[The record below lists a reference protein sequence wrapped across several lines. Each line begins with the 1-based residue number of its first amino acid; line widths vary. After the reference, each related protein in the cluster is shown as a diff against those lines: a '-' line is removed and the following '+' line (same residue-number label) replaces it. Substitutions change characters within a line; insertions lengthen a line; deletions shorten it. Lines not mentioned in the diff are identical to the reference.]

1 MRGGRI
7 LVAVWLIALL
17 AACAGLLP
25 AVQARGKAA
34 VVLAEVMDIPFA
46 RPFAPAHRRGEVNLD
61 GVTGHL
67 YVPGRPSPPIL
78 LLPGAAERG
87 KEDPRAVRLA
97 RSLVRSGRL
106 VFVPDLE
113 LHDLRLSDGDL
124 DRIVR
129 AVVALDAHPATTG
142 EVQIL
147 GISYGGSYGLVAS
160 ADPRLRGHL
169 AQVSVFGAYWD
180 LVGVIQ
186 AVTTGVSVVDGRR
199 HRWPEHPRA
208 DEILEDVMVRLAP
221 RGTREAL
228 RAALAGSRDPS
239 SLAPEA
245 RAIHDL
251 LVNRDPARTAGLASR
266 LDPGDRGT
274 LWRFSPA
281 SVASRIEVPVAAMH
295 SVDDPAVPFGE
306 ALRLSAAL
314 PEARVAEVRLWRH
327 VDLEASSVPE
337 VTAAMGELMEAW
349 RFATWVVAAQE

>member
-1 MRGGRI
+1 MRGARI
-7 LVAVWLIALL
+7 VIAVWLIALL
-17 AACAGLLP
+17 IAGAGLLP
-25 AVQARGKAA
+25 PVQARGKAMA
-34 VVLAEVMDIPFA
+34 LLVEALDVPFPRPLAT
-46 RPFAPAHRRGEVNLD
+46 AHLRGQVSLD

-97 RSLVRSGRL
+97 RSLARSGRL

-113 LHDLRLSDGDL
+113 LHDLRLSDKDL

-129 AVVALDAHPATTG
+129 AVLALDAHPAATG
-142 EVQIL
+142 DVQIL
-147 GISYGGSYGLVAS
+147 GISYGGSFGLVAS
-160 ADPRLRGHL
+160 ADPRVRGHL

-180 LVGVIQ
+180 LLGVIQ

-199 HRWPEHPRA
+199 YPWPEHPRA

-221 RGTREAL
+221 RGSRESL
-228 RAALAGSRDPS
+228 RAALGGSREPS
-239 SLAPEA
+239 SLTAEA
-245 RAIHDL
+245 GAIHDL
-251 LVNRDPARTAGLASR
+251 LVNRDPALTARLASR
-266 LDPGDRGT
+266 LDPADRGT

-306 ALRLSAAL
+306 AVRLSAAL
-314 PEARVAEVRLWRH
+314 PEARVAEVRLFEH
-327 VDLEASSVPE
+327 VDLEAVSVPE
-337 VTAAMGELMEAW
+337 VTAAMGDLVEAW

>member
-1 MRGGRI
+1 VRGARVV
-7 LVAVWLIALL
+7 VAIWLIALL
-17 AACAGLLP
+17 AAAVGLLP
-25 AVQARGKAA
+25 PVQARGKAVA
-34 VVLAEVMDIPFA
+34 MLAEAMGLPFP
-46 RPFAPAHRRGEVNLD
+46 RPFATAHRRGEISLD

-113 LHDLRLSDGDL
+113 LHDLRLSDQDL

-129 AVVALDAHPATTG
+129 AVVALDAHPAATG
-142 EVQIL
+142 DVQIL
-147 GISYGGSYGLVAS
+147 GISYGGSFGLVAS
-160 ADPRLRGHL
+160 ADPRVRGHL

-180 LVGVIQ
+180 LIGVIQ
-186 AVTTGVSVVDGRR
+186 AVTTGVSVVDGTRF
-199 HRWPEHPRA
+199 RWPEHPRA
-208 DEILEDVMVRLAP
+208 DEILENVMVRLAP
-221 RGTREAL
+221 KGTRESL
-228 RAALAGSRDPS
+228 RAALAGSREPS

-251 LVNRDPARTAGLASR
+251 LVNRDPARTGELASR

-274 LWRFSPA
+274 LLRFSPA

-306 ALRLSAAL
+306 AVRLEAAL
-314 PEARVAEVRLWRH
+314 PEARVEEVRLFRH
-327 VDLEASSVPE
+327 VDLEASSVPD
-337 VTAAMGELMEAW
+337 VTAAMGQLVEVW